1 MQHRPQNGERLSV
14 AVIGAGIVGCS
25 IALALTM
32 EGHKVT
38 LFDREEP
45 GSGTSYGN
53 AGAIVT
59 GSITPTAT
67 PAVIKSL
74 PAYVLDRQSPAVLR
88 LHHAMKA
95 LPWMLRFIAAGRT
108 HASVDRIS
116 AAMHPLVSRALV
128 AHQDFAASAAVSD
141 LLTQE
146 GWLKIY
152 ASAKEFEGTALER
165 RLMARHGIVHEI
177 LEQGSIL
184 DLRPGLDPAFCYR
197 GVYQPNAGNVRFPRG
212 LAEAYLR
219 AAVNGGARVI
229 RENVNAIEAR
239 DGGGVTVRSEGGQH
253 GFDRLV
259 VAAGAWSANFAKQLG
274 DRVSLEA
281 ERGYH
286 ISFGAGSERLLRGPV
301 VVPALGFVLS
311 PMHDGLR
318 LVSGDEL
325 AGLSA
330 PPNYKRIEALMPDA
344 VRVLPALADLRPVS
358 RWMGHRPSTPDTLP
372 VIGPARKNPDVIYAF
387 GHGHL
392 GVTLSAITARLV
404 ADLIARRPAE
414 IDLAPYHATRF

>member
-1 MQHRPQNGERLSV
+1 MQHRPQSGERLSV

-45 GSGTSYGN
+45 GAGTSYGN

-88 LHHAMKA
+88 VHHTLKA
-95 LPWMLRFIAAGRT
+95 LPWMLRFIAAGT
-108 HASVDRIS
+108 PAAVDRIA

-128 AHQDFAASAAVSD
+128 AHRSFAARAEVPE

-146 GWLKIY
+146 GWLKVY
-152 ASAKEFEGTALER
+152 ASAADFDGSALER
-165 RLMARHGIVHEI
+165 RLMARHGVVHEI

-184 DLRPGLDPAFCYR
+184 DLEPGLDPAFCYR
-197 GVYQPNAGNVRFPRG
+197 GVRQPNAGNVRFPRG

-219 AAVNGGARVI
+219 ASVNGGASVI

-239 DGGGVTVRSEGGQH
+239 EGGGVFVRGEGAQH
-253 GFDRLV
+253 GFDRVV
-259 VAAGAWSANFAKQLG
+259 VAAGAWSGKFAKQLG
-274 DRVSLEA
+274 DRVSLDA

-286 ISFGAGSERLLRGPV
+286 ISFGPGSERLLRGPV
-301 VVPALGFVLS
+301 VIPGRGFVLS

-330 PPNYKRIEALMPDA
+330 PPNYKRIEALLPDA
-344 VRVLPALADLRPVS
+344 VRVLPALRDWRPAS

-372 VIGPARKNPDVIYAF
+372 VIGPARKSQDVIYAF

-404 ADLIARRPAE
+404 ADLIVRRPSE
-414 IDLAPYHATRF
+414 IDLAPYRATRF

>member
-1 MQHRPQNGERLSV
+1 MQHRPQSAERLSV

-25 IALALTM
+25 TALALTM

-45 GSGTSYGN
+45 ASGTSYGN

-88 LHHAMKA
+88 LHYALRA
-95 LPWMLRFIAAGRT
+95 LPWMLRFIASGTPA
-108 HASVDRIS
+108 AVNRIA
-116 AAMHPLVSRALV
+116 AAMHPLVSRALL
-128 AHQDFAASAAVSD
+128 AHQDFAATAAVPD

-152 ASAKEFEGTALER
+152 ASVKDFEGSALER
-165 RLMARHGIVHEI
+165 RLMARHGVAHQI

-184 DLRPGLDPAFCYR
+184 DLQPGLDPTSCYR

-212 LAEAYLR
+212 LAEAYLQ
-219 AAVNGGARVI
+219 AAVNQGASVI

-239 DGGGVTVRSEGGQH
+239 HGGGVTVRSEGAQH
-253 GFDRLV
+253 SFDRLV
-259 VAAGAWSANFAKQLG
+259 VAAGAWSAKFAKQVG
-274 DRVSLEA
+274 DRVSLDA

-301 VVPALGFVLS
+301 VVPGRGFVLS

-330 PPNYKRIEALMPDA
+330 PPNYKRIEALLPDA
-344 VRVLPALADLRPVS
+344 VRVLPALADWRPIS

-372 VIGPARKNPDVIYAF
+372 VIGPASKSPDVIYAF

-414 IDLAPYHATRF
+414 IDLAPYSATRF